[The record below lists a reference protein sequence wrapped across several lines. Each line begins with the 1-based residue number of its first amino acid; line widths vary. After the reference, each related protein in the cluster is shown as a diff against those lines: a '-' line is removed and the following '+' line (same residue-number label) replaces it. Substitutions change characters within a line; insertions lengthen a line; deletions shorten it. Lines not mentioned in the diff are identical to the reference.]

1 MILLKS
7 TRKLFVLPYLHEN
20 TVLKSENDRSFCR
33 FYGVFQSIQVF
44 FIRGSYVHIPCHQCN
59 RNALFI
65 VTTRKTQG
73 HIPWNVIFINILLFC
88 SLKLC
93 GGLHHTMNK
102 EEGVVFRI
110 SSFIKLKKK
119 HYLCHWVLFTF
130 IISEHWRKPLYS
142 NVEFSDAIASLDLGY
157 ERERVKASKTSTLGT
172 WRPIVFNVLRCMNN
186 E

>member
-110 SSFIKLKKK
+110 SSFIKLKKN
-119 HYLCHWVLFTF
+119 
-130 IISEHWRKPLYS
+130 IISAI
-142 NVEFSDAIASLDLGY
+142 EFFSHSSFQNIEES
-157 ERERVKASKTSTLGT
+157 
-172 WRPIVFNVLRCMNN
+172 RCTAMLNFQMR
-186 E
+186 